1 MATAVPSPTSSATTM
16 SSGSSSLGSSP
27 SQTLSTSQQAASF
40 ALLLKA
46 KGLVERDFLTAMQSH
61 TTAPGAGFKITDEE
75 ILAKLWATCKTG
87 RQLSIAVAR
96 TLRVFRLCH
105 PPEQKRLKQ
114 GYPVVSPMPA
124 LTDPARLSLPFSE
137 KEEVDYLARA
147 LCIELKLPLQK
158 RNIERQREHA
168 VTKRQKRKAA
178 KAAAK
183 KRVMGSQ
190 APTPSLQLSLP
201 NPPVRVMGAQAPAP
215 SLQPSLPNPKSNSL
229 PLGAGAL
236 VAPSASAA
244 SLSLS
249 LMAAP
254 STRANDDE
262 LHSALLIHLVT
273 SLRPGNVL
281 KGSSD
286 SKNELA
292 LKLSNVYESKASAT
306 GVASMFILN
315 DRQKN
320 SKGKPVLTA
329 VPFNQ
334 TTKCPY
340 KECAATKLKAAYK
353 RRKAE
358 GASPNDCVFINARS
372 KKPLT
377 TKSANS
383 RIQQI
388 AGEKFVAEDNPSE
401 WKSFFTLKSARKTVA
416 SHMAHLG
423 CAPQTVASQLKHGS
437 IQSQMSYVCK
447 FYKKKS
453 GLVDELY
460 KDL

>member
-1 MATAVPSPTSSATTM
+1 MPPT
-16 SSGSSSLGSSP
+16 
-27 SQTLSTSQQAASF
+27 
-40 ALLLKA
+40 
-46 KGLVERDFLTAMQSH
+46 R
-61 TTAPGAGFKITDEE
+61 AGFLRSRAQLAVIRKIRRHKFKALFNAGPCNKTHDNYQVRKFLEFQRTSGARDPVPGLHAANAVTFSDFVWWIQRCTNVNCIFKQARSFVRAAARRFKIKGDPFVALSKDE
-75 ILAKLWATCKTG
+75 LQDFAKAFDKE
-87 RQLSIAVAR
+87 AVI
-96 TLRVFRLCH
+96 VH
-105 PPEQKRLKQ
+105 K
-114 GYPVVSPMPA
+114 VN
-124 LTDPARLSLPFSE
+124 LPFS
-137 KEEVDYLARA
+137 
-147 LCIELKLPLQK
+147 
-158 RNIERQREHA
+158 RN
-168 VTKRQKRKAA
+168 
-178 KAAAK
+178 
-183 KRVMGSQ
+183 
-190 APTPSLQLSLP
+190 
-201 NPPVRVMGAQAPAP
+201 
-215 SLQPSLPNPKSNSL
+215 
-229 PLGAGAL
+229 
-236 VAPSASAA
+236 
-244 SLSLS
+244 
-249 LMAAP
+249 MAAHMLSTLWN

-286 SKNELA
+286 SENELA